1 MAAAGQEVF
10 VTLSSVKFDAYL
22 IVLDASDL
30 TVVAEGDVGGPP
42 GGRDNAR
49 TSFVP
54 KAGRRY
60 LVRPTT
66 YDPNEK
72 GAFSLSTGLVP

>member
-1 MAAAGQEVF
+1 MF
-10 VTLSSVKFDAYL
+10 VTLASTKFDAYL

-30 TVVAEGDVGGPP
+30 SPVEEGDVGGPA

-49 TSFVP
+49 LEFTP
-54 KAGRRY
+54 TAGHQY
-60 LVRPTT
+60 LIRATT

-72 GAFSLSTGLVP
+72 GPFTLVTGVAP